1 MAVSM
6 STDIISSPVINKEWG
21 FTCKSCPYVPEVSD
35 SDDFINVKR
44 RILTN
49 EHKSAFRS
57 ENLRFPKRCKD
68 CDTRKKRSTRRR
80 KAIARVFGMSAG
92 IGSFLPTYN
101 YPKLL
106 TFALPV
112 QPSEDYEERYVQIKL
127 LESKIP
133 GARKTLMKNG
143 TLGGTFAIEC
153 TSRLANLDVYPE
165 AFMHWKHHAH
175 VHAVCVSNFVHHSKL
190 SEYCEQL
197 LPLGLGRINLK
208 APRNSKIVS
217 DYISKYLAKENQRH
231 RTFGIMRKVPKYE
244 RGCIC
249 KHEDM
254 QINHHVCECL

>member
-1 MAVSM
+1 MT
-6 STDIISSPVINKEWG
+6 TDIISSPVINKEWG
-21 FTCKSCPYVPEVSD
+21 YTCKLCPWVPEVSD
-35 SDDFINVKR
+35 SDDFIRVTIRDNHNPKE
-44 RILTN
+44 T
-49 EHKSAFRS
+49 RS
-57 ENLRFPKRCKD
+57 ENLRFPKRCKS
-68 CDTRKKRSTRRR
+68 CDTEKKRSTRRR

-101 YPKLL
+101 YPKLI

-112 QPSEDYEERYVQIKL
+112 QPSEEYNERNVQIKL

-133 GARKTLMKNG
+133 KARKTLMKNG

-153 TSRLANLDVYPE
+153 TSRLANLDAYPE

-208 APRNSKIVS
+208 APKNSRIVS
-217 DYISKYLAKENQRH
+217 DYISKYLSKENQRH
-231 RTFGIMRKVPKYE
+231 RTFGIMRKVPPHD

-249 KHEDM
+249 LHDNM
-254 QINHHVCECL
+254 QINHHVCECLT

>member
-1 MAVSM
+1 M
-6 STDIISSPVINKEWG
+6 SDDIISSPVINKEWG
-21 FTCKSCPYVPEVSD
+21 YTCKSCPWVPEVSD
-35 SDDFINVKR
+35 SDDFIRVKIR
-44 RILTN
+44 ESDN
-49 EHKSAFRS
+49 PKESRS
-57 ENLRFPKRCKD
+57 HNLRFPKRCKT
-68 CDTRKKRSTRRR
+68 CDTKKKRSTRRR

-112 QPSEDYEERYVQIKL
+112 QPSEEFEERNVQIKL
-127 LESKIP
+127 LEEKLP
-133 GARKTLMKNG
+133 KARKLLMKNG

-190 SEYCEQL
+190 SKYCEQL
-197 LPLGLGRINLK
+197 IPLGLGRINLK
-208 APRNSKIVS
+208 APRNSRIVS
-217 DYISKYLAKENQRH
+217 DYISKYLSKENQRH
-231 RTFGIMRKVPKYE
+231 RTFGIMRKVPEHE

-249 KHEDM
+249 LHENM
-254 QINHHVCECL
+254 QVNHHICECLV